1 MKTKLIAGLVVLAL
15 VATAVGVISARNNFG
30 VQLPH
35 QWTRGSGWMNQSK
48 YNITCPCD
56 PMSQLNEEQRQEV
69 RQKIQEFRQGQRQ
82 EAQEFMQQIC
92 DQYNITC
99 PVGPLFA
106 GEEGNG
112 TRGRMGSWM
121 QGFPRGL
128 DFGKFPS
135 TPPDLEG

>member
-1 MKTKLIAGLVVLAL
+1 MKTKLIAGLMVLAL

-30 VQLPH
+30 VQLPTRVH
-35 QWTRGSGWMNQSK
+35 QWAR
-48 YNITCPCD
+48 
-56 PMSQLNEEQRQEV
+56 
-69 RQKIQEFRQGQRQ
+69 
-82 EAQEFMQQIC
+82 

>member
-30 VQLPH
+30 AQLPP

-48 YNITCPCD
+48 YNITSPCGN
-56 PMSQLNEEQRQEV
+56 MSQLTEEQRQEV

-92 DQYNITC
+92 DQYKITC
-99 PVGPLFA
+99 PSGPKFVD
-106 GEEGNG
+106 EDG
-112 TRGRMGSWM
+112 TGINDTMGPHGWRYWRGP
-121 QGFPRGL
+121 GF
-128 DFGKFPS
+128 
-135 TPPDLEG
+135 